1 MADRSGPLSEIAVFW
16 TVIGNCATSVLP
28 TIRELLVNASMRKPA
43 SSSTVF
49 WAGSPIMPIA
59 DQREARYTF
68 SLLPLGNV
76 LVFPDFAHRR
86 LALLPFALLNW
97 SISAP
102 VPVGVL
108 NL

>member
-1 MADRSGPLSEIAVFW
+1 
-16 TVIGNCATSVLP
+16 
-28 TIRELLVNASMRKPA
+28 MR
-43 SSSTVF
+43 
-49 WAGSPIMPIA
+49 PIA

-68 SLLPLGNV
+68 RLLISLEMCSA
-76 LVFPDFAHRR
+76 FPDFAHRR

>member
-1 MADRSGPLSEIAVFW
+1 MF
-16 TVIGNCATSVLP
+16 
-28 TIRELLVNASMRKPA
+28 LVVHAARRL
-43 SSSTVF
+43 
-49 WAGSPIMPIA
+49 IA
-59 DQREARYTF
+59 DHREARYTF
-68 SLLPLGNV
+68 KLLPLGNV

>member
-1 MADRSGPLSEIAVFW
+1 MRRPALVKYFFWARVTDEADRRPTGRDTLS
-16 TVIGNCATSVLP
+16 N
-28 TIRELLVNASMRKPA
+28 
-43 SSSTVF
+43 
-49 WAGSPIMPIA
+49 
-59 DQREARYTF
+59 F
-68 SLLPLGNV
+68 SLLEMFLA
-76 LVFPDFAHRR
+76 FPDFAHRR

>member
-1 MADRSGPLSEIAVFW
+1 MHFQTPHLLEMCLAV
-16 TVIGNCATSVLP
+16 
-28 TIRELLVNASMRKPA
+28 
-43 SSSTVF
+43 
-49 WAGSPIMPIA
+49 
-59 DQREARYTF
+59 
-68 SLLPLGNV
+68 
-76 LVFPDFAHRR
+76 PDFAHRR

>member
-1 MADRSGPLSEIAVFW
+1 MSRSLAICKRFHEKAGLVKYCFW
-16 TVIGNCATSVLP
+16 V
-28 TIRELLVNASMRKPA
+28 
-43 SSSTVF
+43 
-49 WAGSPIMPIA
+49 GSPIRPIA